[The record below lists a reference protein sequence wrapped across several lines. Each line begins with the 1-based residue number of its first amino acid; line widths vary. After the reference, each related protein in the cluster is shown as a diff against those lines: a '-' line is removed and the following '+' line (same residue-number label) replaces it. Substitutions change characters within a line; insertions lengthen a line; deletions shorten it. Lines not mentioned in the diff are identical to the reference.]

1 MREYAKQ
8 NFTLI
13 LWMLLFIAAHIL
25 LPGQYSI
32 YLNFVYYTGLLV
44 YFIVKKEF
52 SLRQWKESITSGKI
66 FWKNVILAV
75 LFIAIAFALTTCLE
89 MIFPGLDTGKMK
101 LKITSFAGLIVF
113 AASTIILPP
122 IAEEL
127 FFRKRLI
134 RFENKKIFVLTT
146 LFSMF
151 LFALEHAIMPWGIFL
166 IMIWAL
172 PMSLF
177 YIKTKNIY
185 VTMTAHLITNLV
197 VNGADTIFMAI
208 KLIQS

>member
-1 MREYAKQ
+1 
-8 NFTLI
+8 
-13 LWMLLFIAAHIL
+13 
-25 LPGQYSI
+25 
-32 YLNFVYYTGLLV
+32 V

-66 FWKNVILAV
+66 FWKNVTLAV
-75 LFIAIAFALTTCLE
+75 LFIAIAFGLTTCLE
-89 MIFPGLDTGKMK
+89 MIFPGLDTGNMK
-101 LKITSFAGLIVF
+101 LRITSVAGLIVF

-134 RFENKKIFVLTT
+134 RFENTKILVLTT

-151 LFALEHAIMPWGIFL
+151 LFGLEHAIMPWGIFL
-166 IMIWAL
+166 IMIWAI

-197 VNGADTIFMAI
+197 VNGADTVILAVKM
-208 KLIQS
+208 LQS